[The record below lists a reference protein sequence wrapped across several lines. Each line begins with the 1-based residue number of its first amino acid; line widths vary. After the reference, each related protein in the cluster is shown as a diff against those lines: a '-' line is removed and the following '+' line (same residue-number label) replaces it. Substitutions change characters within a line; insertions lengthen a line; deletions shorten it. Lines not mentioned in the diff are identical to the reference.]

1 MWVQGKGLNVRPF
14 PPELREELRGLALD
28 AGQSLYLYVIE
39 VLRGHVEASHR
50 PWATTPGATEDA
62 TR

>member
-14 PPELREELRGLALD
+14 PAELREELRGLALD
-28 AGQSLYLYVIE
+28 AGQSLYIYVVQ
-39 VLRGHVEASHR
+39 VLRAHVEASHR
-50 PWATTPGATEDA
+50 PWATAPIVTKDA